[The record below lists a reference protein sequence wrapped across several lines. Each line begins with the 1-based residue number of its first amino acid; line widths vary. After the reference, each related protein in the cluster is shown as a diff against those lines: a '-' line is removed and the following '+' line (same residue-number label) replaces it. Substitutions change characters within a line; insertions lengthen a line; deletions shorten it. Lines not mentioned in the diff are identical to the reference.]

1 MISQV
6 KHSLFS
12 LLFLLQIVILCLL
25 AKQTTSLYSK
35 CFQPC
40 HKHGLLN
47 EIVWVSVAAGTYY
60 FQLIKQ
66 TTQLFLDTGLEGLES
81 LESLQG
87 VKSTS
92 VQCDHMGKNIRA
104 RCLLTLTCIK
114 QSNLVLFRVQ

>member
-1 MISQV
+1 MVSQV

-25 AKQTTSLYSK
+25 VKQTTSLCSK
-35 CFQPC
+35 CFKPC

-47 EIVWVSVAAGTYY
+47 VIVWVSVAAGTYY

-66 TTQLFLDTGLEGLES
+66 LLKLGLFLDTGLESLES
-81 LESLQG
+81 LESLETVES

-92 VQCDHMGKNIRA
+92 VQCDHMGENIRS
-104 RCLLTLTCIK
+104 
-114 QSNLVLFRVQ
+114 QLFVDIDLH

>member
-47 EIVWVSVAAGTYY
+47 VIVWVSVAAGTYY

-66 TTQLFLDTGLEGLES
+66 TTQLFLDTGLE
-81 LESLQG
+81 SLQG

-92 VQCDHMGKNIRA
+92 VQCDHMGKNIRSQVFVDID
-104 RCLLTLTCIK
+104 LH
-114 QSNLVLFRVQ
+114 